1 MTGPTTFSERELP
14 GGLLAVRPTAPRD
27 NGQRTDGGTLAA
39 TKRLLLAYCCSVLT
53 HAILARRASLLAPI
67 SGLRTDQSSLG
78 CRSHNQFGGWMAA
91 VGNHKLLQSIINHH
105 PTLFFTTTTLTQS
118 PPTPPPLTGS
128 KRSKAIVVMAE
139 HDLLHKVSPF
149 CDPHLLVQAEGPL
162 DFLHGQAEYFPE
174 NDILSAKVALLGQ
187 TKNVRGRALGLPRGL
202 WMDGWCVPPPGR
214 SIDPSPILIHN
225 VSQPPSPNRWTGS
238 CGRWRSSTATTSS
251 RPRVRTHTYTH
262 NRLGRMGS
270 VVEISHPVIVA
281 VPITSSSRRAAEA
294 QGGAGRAGGGAP
306 GGGGGRP

>member
-105 PTLFFTTTTLTQS
+105 PTLFFTTTTMTQS
-118 PPTPPPLTGS
+118 PPPPTPNRQQKKQGHRSHGGARPAAQSLALLRPPPAGAGGGPARLPPRPGRVLPR
-128 KRSKAIVVMAE
+128 KR
-139 HDLLHKVSPF
+139 HP
-149 CDPHLLVQAEGPL
+149 
-162 DFLHGQAEYFPE
+162 
-174 NDILSAKVALLGQ
+174 LGQ
-187 TKNVRGRALGLPRGL
+187 GGAARADQECAWPCVGVAKGTVDGRVVCAPS
-202 WMDGWCVPPPGR
+202 R
-214 SIDPSPILIHN
+214 SIDRSIPDPHPQRIATPLSKQVDGQLRAMEELHGN
-225 VSQPPSPNRWTGS
+225 DFQPPEG
-238 CGRWRSSTATTSS
+238 A
-251 RPRVRTHTYTH
+251 YTH
-262 NRLGRMGS
+262 IHTQSIGKNGF
-270 VVEISHPVIVA
+270 
-281 VPITSSSRRAAEA
+281 SRRNLTPCYCCRSHHFFVT
-294 QGGAGRAGGGAP
+294 QSC
-306 GGGGGRP
+306 